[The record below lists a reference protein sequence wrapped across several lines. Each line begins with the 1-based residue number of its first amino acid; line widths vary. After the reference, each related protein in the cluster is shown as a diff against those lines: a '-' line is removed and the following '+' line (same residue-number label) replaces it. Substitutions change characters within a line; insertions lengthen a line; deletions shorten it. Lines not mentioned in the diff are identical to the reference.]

1 MFGALSNGLANNL
14 EVLKFVE
21 DLAAKP
27 VEILKLNIFIIT

>member
-1 MFGALSNGLANNL
+1 MFGALSNGIANNP

-27 VEILKLNIFIIT
+27 VEILKLKIIIIT